1 MENYCKSFDAET
13 FLRHGEWTNGDQKLP
28 LVKFTPEN
36 MTTRDCSA
44 AGKDDS
50 MLRPA
55 VTHVETRGKAPVPW
69 ELTQAVVP
77 GAISESVVVYGAP
90 AGGQGS
96 LQKRNETDRPGYI
109 HYVQPE
115 VLPVLPIEENT
126 RLKYDIDDNDRLN
139 DHPAAEEAKFPRE
152 FLNNGTLH
160 VPIEFGNE
168 FYRPTRFD
176 RIQKC
181 GAAR

>member
-28 LVKFTPEN
+28 LAKFTPEN

-50 MLRPA
+50 VLRPA
-55 VTHVETRGKAPVPW
+55 VTHVESRGKAPMPW

-77 GAISESVVVYGAP
+77 GQITESVVVYGAP
-90 AGGQGS
+90 AGGQGGIR
-96 LQKRNETDRPGYI
+96 RNETDRPGYI
-109 HYVQPE
+109 HYVEPSS
-115 VLPVLPIEENT
+115 LSSINIEQDT
-126 RLKYDIDDNDRLN
+126 KLRYAIDANDRLI
-139 DHPAAEEAKFPRE
+139 DHAPAIETHFARE
-152 FLNNGTLH
+152 FLGMGTSRA
-160 VPIEFGNE
+160 PIEFGNE

-181 GAAR
+181 VK

>member
-50 MLRPA
+50 VLRPA
-55 VTHVETRGKAPVPW
+55 VTHVETRGKTPVPW
-69 ELTQAVVP
+69 ELTQAIVP
-77 GAISESVVVYGAP
+77 AEIKDSIVVYGTP
-90 AGGQGS
+90 AGGQGAI
-96 LQKRNETDRPGYI
+96 RRIETEKAGYI

-126 RLKYDIDDNDRLN
+126 RLKYDIEENDRLIK
-139 DHPAAEEAKFPRE
+139 HAPAVESKFPRE

>member
-44 AGKDDS
+44 IGKDDS

-77 GAISESVVVYGAP
+77 GAIAESVVVYGTP
-90 AGGQGS
+90 AGGQGGIR
-96 LQKRNETDRPGYI
+96 RNETDRPGYI
-109 HYVQPE
+109 HYVDPE
-115 VLPVLPIEENT
+115 SLPALPIESES
-126 RLKYDIDDNDRLN
+126 RLRYDIDENDRLAN
-139 DHPAAEEAKFPRE
+139 LAAANEATFPRE
-152 FLNNGTLH
+152 FLSQGTLH
-160 VPIEFGNE
+160 TPIEFGNE

-176 RIQKC
+176 RVQKC